1 MQDRTVVAAK
11 AKIGSDPLLLV
22 DRSQAGVALV
32 TLNRPDTR
40 NSLSLEMIDRLH
52 ARFTRLVLRPH
63 LLGHRARRQRPG
75 VLRRP

>member
-40 NSLSLEMIDRLH
+40 NSLSVEMIDRVH
-52 ARFTRLVLRPH
+52 SRFTRLSSDRTVSR
-63 LLGHRARRQRPG
+63 HRARRQRAG
-75 VLRRP
+75 VLCRP